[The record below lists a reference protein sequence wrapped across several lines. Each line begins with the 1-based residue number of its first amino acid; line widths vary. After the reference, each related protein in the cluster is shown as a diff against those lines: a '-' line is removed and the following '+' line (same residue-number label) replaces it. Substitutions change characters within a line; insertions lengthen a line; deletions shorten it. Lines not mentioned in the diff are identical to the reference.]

1 MDKSFTSSPRQP
13 KAIRFAALL
22 TFSMLSLV
30 GLIILVSME
39 RNSAL
44 QESTADEE
52 PKLFPGDWLFHQR
65 AYPEGTVDTRA
76 YAQALA
82 FRQGQLAQ
90 LQARSGGG
98 VIDEPWLFAGPT
110 NIGGRITDIER
121 TTTETPE
128 VLYVGSASGGIFKTT
143 DKGSTWIPIFD
154 EATNLSIGDMALA
167 PSNEQ
172 IIYVGTG
179 EANAGGGSIAY
190 DGDGVYKSMD
200 GGTSWTHLGLHQ
212 IGSVG
217 RVLVHPKNSDRCYI
231 GSMGHLFEN
240 NTDRGLYRTIDGGEN
255 WEQILFINDS
265 TGIIDMVI
273 HPEHPD
279 TIYAAAWE
287 RVRRVN
293 RLTYGGPS
301 SGIYRTYD
309 GGDTWEKLTTDLPA
323 TGGRIGLSISA
334 SEPNSVVAYW
344 ADEQSGELQGL
355 FKSENGGNSWFPLN
369 IIGIDDVPFMYWF
382 GRINIDPKDPDIIY
396 ATSLEMFRTMDGG
409 QTWEENFNGVHAD
422 QHVVWMDPDDPA
434 NMYLGNDGGLYHSTN
449 RGDNYVKI
457 NGLPITQFYTSE
469 IDYSTPHRVYGGAQ
483 DNGSMRTISGKE
495 DEWQQIYGGDGFRN
509 LVDPIDNTYVYTEY
523 QYGNMARSVDGG
535 NSFKSS
541 VNGIASSDR
550 KNWNTPFIFHPQ
562 DPSILY
568 YGSNKLYRSD
578 DRAVSWNVISP
589 DLTGNPATVNLVYGT
604 ITSISVSP
612 LDDQVVFVGTDVGLV
627 QRSTDGGANWIV
639 VSDPLP
645 NRWVTSVTADP
656 KDVNSAYVTFS
667 GYRYGTNTG
676 HIYKTENLGL
686 DWVDISGNFPD
697 IPINDLVVIPDRD
710 YLVIATDI
718 GVYFSGDEGA
728 NWELIGTDLPNLVIT
743 DLTYHDSEEILVAAT
758 YGRGMYTLD
767 LTDVVSVQ
775 NENLKSLNLT
785 ASPNPARERVT
796 LHVNLAGNRTYSIW
810 VYSLAGE
817 VVRIV
822 QTGYLESGS
831 HELSV
836 HTLDFE
842 SGVYLARIISDDGLE
857 KGVVRFIHYE

>member
-1 MDKSFTSSPRQP
+1 MMFRSLLVRLTV
-13 KAIRFAALL
+13 LL
-22 TFSMLSLV
+22 T
-30 GLIILVSME
+30 LIFFILPTE
-39 RNSAL
+39 RNQTL
-44 QESTADEE
+44 ESIAPEE
-52 PKLFPGDWLFHQR
+52 EQSKLFPGDWLFHQR
-65 AYPEGTVDTRA
+65 AYPTGTVDTRA
-76 YAQALA
+76 YGQALA

-98 VIDEPWLFAGPT
+98 VIDEPWKFAGPT
-110 NIGGRITDIER
+110 HIGGRVTDIER

-143 DKGSTWIPIFD
+143 DDGKTWIPIFD
-154 EATNLSIGDMALA
+154 VATNLSIGDMALV
-167 PSNEQ
+167 PSDEQ

-200 GGTSWTHLGLHQ
+200 AGNSWMHLGLSQ
-212 IGSVG
+212 IGGIG
-217 RVLVHPKNSDRCYI
+217 RVLVHPQNPDKCYV
-231 GSMGHLFEN
+231 GAMGRLFEN
-240 NTDRGLYRTIDGGEN
+240 NADRGLYRTEDGGVN

-273 HPEHPD
+273 HPDHPD
-279 TIYAAAWE
+279 TLYAAAWE

-293 RLTYGGPS
+293 RLTYGGPH
-301 SGIYRTYD
+301 SGIYRSFN
-309 GGDTWEKLTTDLPA
+309 GGDSWEKLTTDLPA

-334 SEPNSVVAYW
+334 SEPNIVVAYW
-344 ADEQSGELQGL
+344 ADEQTGYLKGL
-355 FKSENGGNSWFPLN
+355 FKSETGGNSWFPLN
-369 IIGIDDVPFMYWF
+369 KIGIDDVPYMYWF
-382 GRINIDPKDPDIIY
+382 GRINIDPQDPDIIY
-396 ATSLEMFRTMDGG
+396 VTSLEMFRTMDGG
-409 QTWEENFNGVHAD
+409 QTWEENFNYVHAD

-449 RGDNYVKI
+449 RGDNYVKM

-469 IDYSTPHRVYGGAQ
+469 IDYSEPHRFYGGTQ
-483 DNGSMRTISGKE
+483 DNGSMRTLSGEE

-509 LVDPIDNTYVYTEY
+509 LVDPMDNSYVYTEY

-535 NSFKSS
+535 NTFKSS
-541 VNGIASSDR
+541 VNGIASADR
-550 KNWNTPFIFHPQ
+550 KNWNTPFILHPN

-578 DRAVSWNVISP
+578 DRAASWNVISP

-612 LDDQVVFVGTDVGLV
+612 LDDQVIFVGTDVGLV
-627 QRSTDGGANWIV
+627 HRSTDGGANWII

-667 GYRYGTNTG
+667 GFRYGTNMG

-686 DWVDISGNFPD
+686 DWFDISGNFPD

-728 NWELIGTDLPNLVIT
+728 NWELIGAELPNLVIT
-743 DLTYHDSEEILVAAT
+743 DLTYHDTEEILVAAT
-758 YGRGMYTLD
+758 YGRGIYTLD
-767 LTDVVSVQ
+767 LTDVVRIQEPADMNATLV
-775 NENLKSLNLT
+775 
-785 ASPNPARERVT
+785 AHPNPFRNT
-796 LHVNLAGNRTYSIW
+796 LAIHLTVRNPQPFTVSILALDGR
-810 VYSLAGE
+810 SLKT
-817 VVRIV
+817 I
-822 QTGYLESGS
+822 QSGYLVRGKQLIQMDLSG
-831 HELSV
+831 L
-836 HTLDFE
+836 E
-842 SGVYLARIISDDGLE
+842 SGVYYAVITSKDGRE
-857 KGVVRFIHYE
+857 RGVVKLVRL